1 MYSRGLTLANVTV
14 TNQAFWAVHPY
25 ACDDVYIGNVN
36 ITAPRDEGIANDDGI
51 DPDSTSNVLVEN
63 CWVSVGPSTT
73 YDNVLVENCCV
84 SVGPSTTYDN
94 VLVENCCVSVGPSVG
109 PSTTYDSIAK
119 VKGFQNGAQRTRY
132 TAPRGDGNN
141 RDLRCVLHP
150 ILPRGCWVQ
159 NTSG

>member
-84 SVGPSTTYDN
+84 SVGPS
-94 VLVENCCVSVGPSVG
+94 VG